1 MPKDGNN
8 PKMSN
13 FEDMLS
19 KTRDMAQ
26 TLNRKSAQC
35 LEISRKRV
43 EYLDA
48 KTKLSKAYEKF
59 GKLQYKAS
67 VGEDVDENEY
77 AVAVADIAVLLGR
90 IEELNKEIDS
100 SKVIKD
106 ADELKR
112 GAEELKDEV
121 ISASKEAREV
131 ITQQAKEILKAVKKS
146 VDNYS
151 PSPSGTEIEVE
162 FKEEPQSDG
171 EPETQDN
178 KTEE

>member
-1 MPKDGNN
+1 MPKEGTN
-8 PKMSN
+8 PKISN

-26 TLNRKSAQC
+26 MLNKKSAQC

-59 GKLQYKAS
+59 GKLQYNAS

-77 AVAVADIAVLLGR
+77 AVAVADIAALLSR
-90 IEELNKEIDS
+90 LEELNKDIDS

-112 GAEELKDEV
+112 GAEEFKDEV
-121 ISASKEAREV
+121 INASKEAREA
-131 ITQQAKEILKAVKKS
+131 IIQQAKEILKAVKKS
-146 VDNYS
+146 VDSNS
-151 PSPSGTEIEVE
+151 PVAGGTETEVE
-162 FKEEPQSDG
+162 FTEVVPNDAQEQEG
-171 EPETQDN
+171 